1 MSERARWLS
10 SAALVLQLLPGVTQ
24 GQQRS
29 YTVTWLGI
37 PIVDVGVNV
46 LENSKG
52 TDATY
57 SAITRG
63 WFDPIYS
70 LDNRYEIH
78 LPKGEASPA
87 SYHKWIME
95 KGHLDSLAATYRPDN
110 GEVVYSNGIVRNWN
124 RGDHN
129 FFSALIWL
137 ERRHWKAGERHVMAV
152 EIEGVTWEVL
162 VECREVVE
170 VNEMPS
176 EYLLQVTFTGVMRGE
191 PVLSRTDMLTHMLPG
206 VGHKLMLSLDSKRL
220 QILWIKLGRVP
231 FIVRARLNE
240 ENI

>member
-10 SAALVLQLLPGVTQ
+10 SAALVLQLLPGVAQ

-37 PIVDVGVNV
+37 PLVDVGINV
-46 LENSKG
+46 ADG
-52 TDATY
+52 DFGQWVTY
-57 SAITRG
+57 TAKTRA
-63 WFDPIYS
+63 WFDAIYS
-70 LDNRYEIH
+70 IDNWYQVQF
-78 LPKGEASPA
+78 PA
-87 SYHKWIME
+87 WDLRLGGYRKRIME
-95 KGHLDSLAATYRPDN
+95 KGHLDSLTATYRPDN
-110 GEVVYSNGIVRNWN
+110 GEVVYSNGIVRIWN

-162 VECREVVE
+162 AECREVVE
-170 VNEMPS
+170 VNDMPS
-176 EYLLQVTFTGVMRGE
+176 EYLLQVTFTRVMRGE

-206 VGHKLMLSLDSKRL
+206 IGHKLMLSLDSKRL
-220 QILWIKLGRVP
+220 QILWIELGRVP
-231 FIVRARLNE
+231 FIVHARLNE